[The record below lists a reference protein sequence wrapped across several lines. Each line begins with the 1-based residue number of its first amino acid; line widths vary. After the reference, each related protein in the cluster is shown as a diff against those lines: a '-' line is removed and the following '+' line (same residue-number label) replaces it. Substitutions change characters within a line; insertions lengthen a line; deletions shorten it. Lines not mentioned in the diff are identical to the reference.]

1 MGRMARSSGAFAV
14 AYFHPLDVLAPR
26 VSDMRSPE
34 GDDAMEAFPLG
45 NILVG
50 AVVPTILVFL
60 HAQWKAW
67 VRHNAWRRHA
77 KRGHHQSIR

>member
-1 MGRMARSSGAFAV
+1 MTAIEEWIGEEDPSGT
-14 AYFHPLDVLAPR
+14 
-26 VSDMRSPE
+26 
-34 GDDAMEAFPLG
+34 
-45 NILVG
+45 
-50 AVVPTILVFL
+50 VVPTILVFL